1 MPKKVLFG
9 VIYMS
14 TAKLELL
21 IVNLRTHNVIE
32 RVTSSN
38 FVQNTDK
45 SKIYQDNIEKIIFAI
60 TGFQQIMRDY
70 GVSRYVFAG
79 SQQLIDNITARY
91 LSEQLFVRT
100 GIKVQWL
107 STSQLNYYRAI
118 ALLGHPNSFANIK
131 EDNIYVLYIGSA
143 AATLSKF
150 KNKEFMQAWNISLG
164 YIEIDELENALRHS
178 ATDPA
183 EIIDDYIRSKLH
195 YLRDELEMESSDS
208 ALVLQDMD
216 AMNNAYLPIGKH
228 IETIH
233 INEFNKAI
241 SETLNASAQYITNRF
256 NIEDSHASRVVPGFL
271 MSKQIL
277 KYTHANALYLT
288 RLNVWDGI
296 AIQIAAN
303 DGFLKQDFSRVI
315 LKSSENIAT
324 RYIGDEGHRKIT
336 AKFAMHIF
344 DQLRKLHRMGKRDRM
359 LLEVASNIADIG
371 NAISQHEHYHHSSY
385 IMEANPLIG
394 LSDTENR
401 IIAEVARYHS
411 AEVPDVVQH
420 HYSNLDPAIQM
431 PVAKLVAILRL
442 ADALDDSHQQKV
454 SRISISLRNEKVVIT
469 AFSSQDL
476 ALEKWAFKRK
486 SELFYEVYGI
496 KPELKQRRISE

>member
-100 GIKVQWL
+100 SIKVQWL

-131 EDNIYVLYIGSA
+131 EDNIYMLYIGSA

-208 ALVLQDMD
+208 
-216 AMNNAYLPIGKH
+216 
-228 IETIH
+228 
-233 INEFNKAI
+233 
-241 SETLNASAQYITNRF
+241 
-256 NIEDSHASRVVPGFL
+256 
-271 MSKQIL
+271 
-277 KYTHANALYLT
+277 
-288 RLNVWDGI
+288 
-296 AIQIAAN
+296 
-303 DGFLKQDFSRVI
+303 
-315 LKSSENIAT
+315 
-324 RYIGDEGHRKIT
+324 
-336 AKFAMHIF
+336 
-344 DQLRKLHRMGKRDRM
+344 
-359 LLEVASNIADIG
+359 
-371 NAISQHEHYHHSSY
+371 
-385 IMEANPLIG
+385 
-394 LSDTENR
+394 
-401 IIAEVARYHS
+401 
-411 AEVPDVVQH
+411 
-420 HYSNLDPAIQM
+420 
-431 PVAKLVAILRL
+431 
-442 ADALDDSHQQKV
+442 
-454 SRISISLRNEKVVIT
+454 
-469 AFSSQDL
+469 
-476 ALEKWAFKRK
+476 FKRM
-486 SELFYEVYGI
+486 V
-496 KPELKQRRISE
+496 